1 MTSVE
6 YVINLKDLVSGKFE
20 QINNVFD
27 ASVGKITNIQNKLQS
42 LTSFGGK
49 SIDGLRGKIDKLTEM
64 RNAEKS
70 IQSIRRLNTDI
81 RQTQR
86 QLQKLENLPP
96 LSFIERI
103 RSASGGFGAIARNA
117 LGAFGAI
124 GVFQSVKGI
133 IKLGSDIEQTNI
145 AFETMLGSADGAKKL
160 IGELNEYANITPYEN
175 NDLYD
180 QAKLLLNFGVA
191 QEKILPSLRMLG
203 DVAMGD
209 KNKLQGLTLAFS
221 QIQSTGRLMGQ
232 DLLQLINTGFN
243 PLQELSKMTGKS
255 MGTLKEEMG
264 KGQISADMVTEAF
277 KRATS
282 EGGRFFNMSEK
293 MSQTAMGKLST
304 LMGKLKLQ
312 LSGIGLSLL
321 EKLKPLIDFAISLVD
336 KFKPVS
342 DVFGQ
347 IWESIKPL
355 LTSLWELISAFVGI
369 SGNGATAEGTISRLT
384 GIMNAFK
391 TPIMIVAEGLKA
403 TLDLITWMMPVLK
416 PLLIGYAIWTA
427 AQWALNAA
435 MYANPIWLVVAAI
448 VAFVGSIITAW
459 KKFEGFRGFIFAL
472 WASIKAVFMNI
483 GNLAKQIFGGLGDII
498 AGVIQM
504 DVTKIGAGIKK
515 IGGSFKEFGN
525 AVGGAWT
532 KGFAEGVAD
541 FQNDQAAKAEGGGGG
556 GLIPGGVPSVALPT
570 GGGFVLPGGGI
581 DTVNGKGGSGRSL
594 VIKLDALIGTN
605 NNYFDTVKDADVT
618 SFKDK
623 LKLALQSV
631 LNDVNYA
638 I

>member
-6 YVINLKDLVSGKFE
+6 YVINLKDLVSGKFA

-27 ASVGKITNIQNKLQS
+27 ASVGKITTIQNKLQG
-42 LTSFGGK
+42 LTNFGGK
-49 SIDGLRGKIDKLTEM
+49 SIDGLRGKMDKLTGM
-64 RNAEKS
+64 RNAETS
-70 IQSIRRLNTDI
+70 IQNIRRLNTEI

-86 QLQKLENLPP
+86 QLQKLENMPP

-103 RSASGGFGAIARNA
+103 RSASGGFGVLARNA
-117 LGAFGAI
+117 MGAFGAI

-133 IKLGSDIEQTNI
+133 IQLGSNIEQTNI

-160 IGELNEYANITPYEN
+160 IGDLNEYANITPYEN
-175 NDLYD
+175 KDLYD

-255 MGTLKEEMG
+255 MGVLKEEME
-264 KGQISADMVTEAF
+264 KGQISADMVTAAF
-277 KRATS
+277 QSATS

-293 MSQTAMGKLST
+293 MSKTAMGKLST
-304 LMGKLKLQ
+304 LMGKLKMQ
-312 LSGIGLSLL
+312 FSDIGLSLL
-321 EKLKPLIDFAISLVD
+321 EKLKPLLDFAISMVD

-342 DVFGQ
+342 DVFSQ
-347 IWESIKPL
+347 IWSSIQPL
-355 LTSLWELISAFVGI
+355 LTSLWDMIKAFLGI
-369 SGNGATAEGTISRLT
+369 TGNGVTAEGAVSRLT
-384 GIMNAFK
+384 AIMNAFK

-403 TLDLITWMMPVLK
+403 TLDIITWMMPVLK

-427 AQWALNAA
+427 VQWGLNAA
-435 MYANPIWLVVAAI
+435 MMANPIGLVVAAI
-448 VAFVGSIITAW
+448 VLMVGAIMTAW
-459 KKFEGFRGFIFAL
+459 KKLEGFRGFMYAL
-472 WASIKAVFMNI
+472 WESIKAVFTNI
-483 GNLAKQIFGGLGDII
+483 GTLAKQIFGGLGDII

-504 DVTKIGAGIKK
+504 DVTKIGAGIAK

-541 FQNDQAAKAEGGGGG
+541 FQKDQAAKATGDG
-556 GLIPGGVPSVALPT
+556 GLIPGGVPSGGLPT
-570 GGGFVLPGGGI
+570 GGGLVLPGGGI
-581 DTVNGKGGSGRSL
+581 DTVSGKGGSGRSL
-594 VIKLDALIGTN
+594 VINLDALIGTN
-605 NNYFDTVKDADVT
+605 NNYFDTTREADA
-618 SFKDK
+618 SGFMDK
-623 LKLALQSV
+623 LKMALMAV
-631 LNDVNYA
+631 LNDANYA
-638 I
+638 V